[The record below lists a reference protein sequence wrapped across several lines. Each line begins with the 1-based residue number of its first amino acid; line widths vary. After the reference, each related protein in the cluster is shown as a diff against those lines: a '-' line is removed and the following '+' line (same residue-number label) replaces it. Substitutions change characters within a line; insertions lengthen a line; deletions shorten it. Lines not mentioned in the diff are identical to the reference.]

1 MPDPIRSGGSESV
14 AMTRQVVV
22 LNAIETPWS
31 RRASTSMGTLA
42 VTPTMKNATASKTSE
57 PASSARRLNAS
68 MAGAENTLNTSAVMA
83 NELMTNPTSAEV
95 APSASASSDTSTFTI
110 WMTSHMMPFTMN
122 RLMNDLLQMPALPI
136 ATPLPRVFRFVS

>member
-1 MPDPIRSGGSESV
+1 
-14 AMTRQVVV
+14 
-22 LNAIETPWS
+22 
-31 RRASTSMGTLA
+31 
-42 VTPTMKNATASKTSE
+42 
-57 PASSARRLNAS
+57 

-95 APSASASSDTSTFTI
+95 APSASASNDTSTFTI

-136 ATPLPRVFRFVS
+136 ATPPAVRFSASYRNPTGTPPP